1 MTQLQK
7 MHFAKATYL
16 VNKDLGYF
24 PYFQFILRTRLNKR
38 KAVNV
43 VVTGEAGEGKSY
55 VAWTLCLLLDPK
67 FSVKDIVYTYSDY
80 MKLLRKPRM
89 GRPIMFDEP
98 SYAMGKRDWY
108 KQINKVLVQTI
119 ESQRFKVHP
128 LFIPVINKALLDKTI
143 RDHLIQFQVIVKDR
157 GKADVFRLQASQ
169 FEEKVYYHFLC
180 QIRYPLIGQ
189 CPREYYETNRQS
201 CLGCRQ
207 LKKCPTFRAQY
218 ERQKL
223 SIQNKRYEQAEV
235 EASYMETRD
244 MTDKQLATMIYSLK
258 DKILNSKGILSAK
271 KLRIVFLHDLDIKI
285 GHNRS
290 YTIKEL
296 LKMMHPDEFT

>member
-1 MTQLQK
+1 

-24 PYFQFILRTRLNKR
+24 PYFQLILRSRIKKK

-55 VAWTLCLLLDPK
+55 EAWTLCLLLDPK
-67 FSVKDIVYTYSDY
+67 FTVNEIVYTYAEY
-80 MKLLRKPRM
+80 MKLLRGLPM

-128 LFIPVINKALLDKTI
+128 LFIPIINKSLLDKTI

-169 FEEKVYYHFLC
+169 FEEKIYHHFLC
-180 QIRYPLIGQ
+180 ELRYPLIGK
-189 CPREYYETNRQS
+189 CPTEYYKGRNKDN
-201 CLGCRQ
+201 CLGCRK
-207 LKKCPTFRAQY
+207 LKVCPTFRAQY
-218 ERQKL
+218 ERKKAVVQDR
-223 SIQNKRYEQAEV
+223 RYEQAEM
-235 EASYMETRD
+235 EASQLESQEFT
-244 MTDKQLATMIYSLK
+244 TPQLAKLAYSFK
-258 DKILNSKGILSAK
+258 DEIVDDDGRINVNLMRIILQK
-271 KLRIVFLHDLDIKI
+271 KLRLHVSTGRGYDIRGLMI
-285 GHNRS
+285 
-290 YTIKEL
+290 YD
-296 LKMMHPDEFT
+296 HPDEFVK